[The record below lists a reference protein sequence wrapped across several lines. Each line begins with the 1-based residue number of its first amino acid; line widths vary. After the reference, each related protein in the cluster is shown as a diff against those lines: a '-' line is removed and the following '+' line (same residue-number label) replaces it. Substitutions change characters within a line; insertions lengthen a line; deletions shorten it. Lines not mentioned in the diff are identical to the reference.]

1 MFKHRRMLSSL
12 FALGTFLSAGSAG
25 AASLSE
31 TTVGDFSD
39 DGLAPTHWQLELG
52 VNSVDYTV
60 QGSPRDLDYLRV
72 DLPAG
77 SVLKHIVLTGYEG
90 GDTRGFLGVMAGS
103 AFTVPANQAVF
114 RVGEILGYALFG
126 TADDAAQVGDDLL
139 PLMAT
144 ADYALGFEGPLG
156 ASSYTFWFDQLGPS
170 NHVTLAFDV
179 APVPLP
185 GAAALFASAVPCGG
199 WFKRRRTAG

>member
-1 MFKHRRMLSSL
+1 MSTQRHTLLSAC
-12 FALGTFLSAGSAG
+12 FALSALLAGGAG
-25 AASLSE
+25 AATLSE

-39 DGLAPTHWQLELG
+39 DGLAPTQWQLELG
-52 VNSVDYTV
+52 VNAADYTA

-72 DLPAG
+72 DVPAG
-77 SVLKHIVLTGYEG
+77 SVLKRIVLTGYEG
-90 GDTRGFLGVMAGS
+90 GDTRGFIGVMEGS

-126 TADDAAQVGDDLL
+126 TAADAAQVGDDLL

-144 ADYALGFEGPLG
+144 AANALGFDGPLG

-185 GAAALFASAVPCGG
+185 GAAVLFASALCCGG
-199 WFKRRRTAG
+199 WIERKRARG